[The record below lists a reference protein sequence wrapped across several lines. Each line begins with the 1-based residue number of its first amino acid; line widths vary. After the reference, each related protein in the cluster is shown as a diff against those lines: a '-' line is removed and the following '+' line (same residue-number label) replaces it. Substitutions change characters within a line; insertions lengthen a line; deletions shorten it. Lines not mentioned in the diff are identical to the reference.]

1 MGFETEI
8 RQAAALI
15 AQADGLLITA
25 GAGMGVDSGLPD
37 FRGREGFWTA
47 YPALVN
53 ARIDFTEIA
62 NPHAF
67 RANPE
72 LAWGFYGHRLNLY
85 RSTQPHEGFQIL
97 RRWADTKPHGAFVYT
112 SNVDGQFQKA
122 GFVDSQIHECHG
134 SIHHLQ
140 CTDSICGTVWPATDF
155 YPEVELAS
163 CRMTGE
169 LPRCPACR
177 KLARPNILMF
187 GDSDWIPDRYDQQ
200 YQALTDWLRK
210 PKDLVVIEMG
220 AGLAVPTV
228 RYFGE
233 YQGVPLIRINVRD
246 PEGERNNV
254 LGLPMGALEALSRI
268 DRATI
273 GE

>member
-47 YPALVN
+47 YPALEN

-67 RANPE
+67 RADPE
-72 LAWGFYGHRLNLY
+72 LAWGFYAHRLNLY
-85 RSTQPHEGFQIL
+85 RSTRPHEGFQIL

-140 CTDSICGTVWPATDF
+140 CTDSTCGTVWPAQEF
-155 YPEVELAS
+155 YPVVELAT
-163 CRMTGE
+163 CRITSQ
-169 LPRCPACR
+169 LPRCPTCR
-177 KLARPNILMF
+177 KLTRPNILMF
-187 GDSDWIPDRYDQQ
+187 GDGDWIPDRYDQQ
-200 YQALTDWLRK
+200 YQSLTDWLRK
-210 PKDLVVIEMG
+210 PKNLVVVEMG

-233 YQGVPLIRINVRD
+233 YQGVPLMRINVRD
-246 PEGERNNV
+246 PEGERENV
-254 LGLPMGALEALSRI
+254 LSLPMGALEALSRI
-268 DRATI
+268 DRALI
-273 GE
+273 GK